1 MARINKTKSWFSQM
15 SSGGKENK
23 RKTFEK
29 FDQEKKKHI
38 IGMKGKLELQVL
50 RPKTLCQN
58 IKKLR

>member
-15 SSGGKENK
+15 SSGGKK
-23 RKTFEK
+23 KIKTSEK

-38 IGMKGKLELQVL
+38 LGMKGKLELQVL